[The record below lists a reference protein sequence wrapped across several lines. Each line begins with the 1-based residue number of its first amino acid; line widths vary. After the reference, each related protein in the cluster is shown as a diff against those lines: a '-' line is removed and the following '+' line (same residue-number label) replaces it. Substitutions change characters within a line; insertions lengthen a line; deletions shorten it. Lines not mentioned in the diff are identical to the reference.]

1 MPENKPLTG
10 YPSIDKPWLKYY
22 TQEQI
27 NADLPKNKIY
37 DYVWQNNKDYQAR
50 IALNYYDH
58 RITYGQMFKGIEKAA
73 KAYKK
78 IGVCAGDVVSILAV
92 TLPETVYTFYA
103 LNRLGA
109 IANMIDPRTGTE
121 GIRDYIR
128 EVDSRVVVVID
139 AAYEKVSEAIKGT
152 DVKYVIVL
160 SAADSLPFVKK
171 QLYMIAKGIKIKES
185 PTCLRWNHFIERNQT
200 NIDIEDTVYRENECC
215 VIVHTGGTTG
225 TPKGVMLSNDNLNC
239 SAFQCFNSSLDFQ
252 RTHRWANIMP
262 PFIAYGVGNGLHLPL
277 VIGMEVILIPAFD
290 PNKFDELLLNYH
302 PSHMAGVPSH
312 YEKIMNSPKMAKEDI
327 SYLISPIVGGDSMRT
342 DLEEKVNGFIQSHH
356 GRNRLIKGYGMTEVS
371 AAVSV
376 CSSNECNK
384 IGGVGVSFAHTV
396 ISIFDTETGEELTY
410 NQKGEVC
417 MTGPNTMLGYF
428 NNEGETNKILKRHSD
443 GMLWVHSGDLGYM
456 DEDGQLFIEGR
467 LKRMIVRHDG
477 FKVYP
482 NIIESVVLRSPH
494 VNTCCVVGSED
505 REHTQG
511 KLPIVFVVLNDDAI
525 DKKKAVRNELKSLCE
540 KELPEY
546 AQPQD
551 IYVVE
556 QLPLTPIGKID
567 YRSLEQDS
575 SRRR

>member
-1 MPENKPLTG
+1 
-10 YPSIDKPWLKYY
+10 
-22 TQEQI
+22 
-27 NADLPKNKIY
+27 
-37 DYVWQNNKDYQAR
+37 
-50 IALNYYDH
+50 
-58 RITYGQMFKGIEKAA
+58 
-73 KAYKK
+73 
-78 IGVCAGDVVSILAV
+78 
-92 TLPETVYTFYA
+92 
-103 LNRLGA
+103 
-109 IANMIDPRTGTE
+109 MIDPRTGTE